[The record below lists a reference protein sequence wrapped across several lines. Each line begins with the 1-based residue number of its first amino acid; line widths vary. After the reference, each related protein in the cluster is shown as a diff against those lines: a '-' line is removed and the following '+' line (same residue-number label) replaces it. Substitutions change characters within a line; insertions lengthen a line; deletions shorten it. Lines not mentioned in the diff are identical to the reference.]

1 MVSARFKPD
10 TELVVQQNIDAG
22 RIFEEVVEE
31 GPLVEGASFEIST
44 NGKRQEDWQPKT
56 RLIKKLEDELLVVK

>member
-22 RIFEEVVEE
+22 RIFEEIVEE

-44 NGKRQEDWQPKT
+44 NGKR
-56 RLIKKLEDELLVVK
+56 

>member
-10 TELVVQQNIDAG
+10 TELVVQQNIDAR
-22 RIFEEVVEE
+22 RIFEEIVEE

-44 NGKRQEDWQPKT
+44 NGKR
-56 RLIKKLEDELLVVK
+56 